1 MPYRIAFSLIRGMGI
16 ELARQFLDVIP
27 DEQTFFTMSEEEL
40 CAITGSKNKILEWQY
55 RQGILEKAKREL
67 DFIDKNDI
75 STTYFTDSDYPKRL
89 LQCVDAPLMLFGKG
103 YANLDSQHVIS
114 IVGTRHATIYG
125 KGVIEEMIKGI
136 SQIFPD
142 TVVVSGLAYG
152 VDIAAHQAAVSNK
165 LSTVEV
171 LAHGLNTIYPAQHRS
186 FAISMIKDSGMLLTD
201 YTSQDV
207 IHRANFLA
215 RNRIVAGLS
224 DCTIVVESAV
234 KGGAMVTASLA
245 MEYNRDVFAVP
256 GRTTDPYSAG
266 CNTLIRRNKAA
277 LYTDVE
283 ALVEAMRWEVP
294 QDTVK
299 KAVDASLFPDITPD
313 EEPIYNYILNNGTV
327 HINTIRSATG
337 IAMHELMSK
346 LVDMEFRGVIKSM
359 PGSVYSL

>member
-1 MPYRIAFSLIRGMGI
+1 
-16 ELARQFLDVIP
+16 
-27 DEQTFFTMSEEEL
+27 
-40 CAITGSKNKILEWQY
+40 
-55 RQGILEKAKREL
+55 
-67 DFIDKNDI
+67 
-75 STTYFTDSDYPKRL
+75 
-89 LQCVDAPLMLFGKG
+89 
-103 YANLDSQHVIS
+103 
-114 IVGTRHATIYG
+114 
-125 KGVIEEMIKGI
+125 
-136 SQIFPD
+136 
-142 TVVVSGLAYG
+142 
-152 VDIAAHQAAVSNK
+152 
-165 LSTVEV
+165 
-171 LAHGLNTIYPAQHRS
+171 
-186 FAISMIKDSGMLLTD
+186 MLLTD

-224 DCTIVVESAV
+224 DCTIVVERAV

-277 LYTDVE
+277 LYTDVD

-359 PGSVYSL
+359 PGSFYSL